1 MRTILSPLL
10 SNPTREI
17 EAALRARYDRAP
29 ESAWV
34 THLAWTEAS
43 NVKDAHR
50 GAVRVGLEGRELSLS
65 LERAVGGPHDD
76 MRPRDLFCAAIA
88 ACLDSSIRLVA
99 ARQGVPLE
107 RLVVIVTGDV
117 DARGVLG
124 DPDVPV
130 GFQSMRVEVQL
141 RLGAGARPGSAGRL
155 LATAEQHC
163 VLLQTLGAVVPI
175 EIVVGDP
182 ID

>member
-1 MRTILSPLL
+1 MRTILPPLL

-43 NVKDAHR
+43 NVHDAHR

-99 ARQGVPLE
+99 ARQGVALE

-124 DPDVPV
+124 DPEVPV
-130 GFQSMRVEVQL
+130 GFQSMRVEIQL
-141 RLGAGARPGSAGRL
+141 RVGAGTSQWSAGRL

-163 VLLQTLGAVVPI
+163 VLLQTLGSVVPI
-175 EIVVGDP
+175 EIVVSNP

>member
-1 MRTILSPLL
+1 MRTFLPSQLSP
-10 SNPTREI
+10 PTRGI
-17 EAALRARYDRAP
+17 EAALRARYDSAP
-29 ESAWV
+29 ASAWV

-43 NVKDAHR
+43 NVTDAHR

-65 LERAVGGPHDD
+65 LERAVGGPNDD

-88 ACLDSSIRLVA
+88 ACFDSSIRLVA
-99 ARQGVPLE
+99 ARQGVALE

-130 GFQSMRVEVQL
+130 GFQSMRIEVQL
-141 RLGAGARPGSAGRL
+141 RVRGGSAGRL

-163 VLLQTLGAVVPI
+163 VLLQTLGTVVPM
-175 EIVVGDP
+175 EIVIGDP